1 LTACLNFINEHLPK
15 HIITIEDPIEFVY
28 QSKKSIFSQRQVEHD
43 TIDFTSGLKSLL
55 RQNPDIVLVGEI
67 RDRESAEA
75 VLTIAET

>member
-1 LTACLNFINEHLPK
+1 MTSCLEYINIHDTK

-28 QSKKSIFSQRQVEHD
+28 QSKQSLFSQRQVEHD
-43 TIDFTSGLKSLL
+43 TVDFTSGLKSLL

-67 RDRESAEA
+67 RDRESADA